1 MFITQTLYKFS
12 KFYNDQVLALSETFG
27 RSDQPPVM
35 DPIPGF
41 RMFNCERG
49 GDDKGGGGLCLV
61 YKESLS
67 THQWSPTVPDR
78 LQYIQNERQWLL
90 IGGKIAFLHIYI
102 ACQNFRSDDYMQWNQ
117 DLFDLVTQEAV
128 VLRRQGL
135 CCIAMGDFNTRVGD
149 MPGLAGNTPDTNN
162 NFPMFINFIT
172 QVNLTI
178 INTLPVARGLFTR
191 FMNSSG
197 DPGTKSLLD
206 YGLVDSDHVN
216 CVTSF
221 VIDEDVRY
229 SAGSDH
235 ALLQCVVEVDDV
247 PRVQWSYSEA
257 IHYNITEKTDYKE
270 YISSL
275 ETAIEMV
282 PLHTYSQLS
291 VTDMLSHI
299 SENIN
304 KSARNTLGLK
314 VKKVKRGRRIPLDV
328 RNMISSKNM
337 LAKTISTQRAT
348 LTIREVEELE
358 EELRKV
364 KCDLKDALATVK
376 LHQRNRLQS
385 KLLLADPTRK
395 RFWRFLK
402 SQIKTAGG
410 ITAARSKAGQM
421 VFSQDEIEE
430 VVLEH
435 FSDIFKA
442 QRVPI
447 FSPTSDQ
454 LSQTDIAINEI
465 EDMLKGASTSFDP
478 NMFGDEV
485 CPPYSFTELEEEL
498 SSLPNGKASGYDGV
512 PNELM
517 KNSGYHFR
525 LYLMEFLNKILSDGG
540 VPPDLNIG
548 KCMLIHKVR

>member
-1 MFITQTLYKFS
+1 M
-12 KFYNDQVLALSETFG
+12 LALSETFG

-41 RMFNCERG
+41 RMFNCEHG
-49 GDDKGGGGLCLV
+49 GSDKGGGGLCLL
-61 YKESLS
+61 YRDSLS
-67 THQWSPTVPDR
+67 THQWAPLVPDR
-78 LQYIQNERQWLL
+78 LQYVQNERQWLL

-149 MPGLAGNTPDTNN
+149 MPGLTGNTPDTNN
-162 NFPMFINFIT
+162 NFPMFMNFIT
-172 QVNLTI
+172 QVNMTI

-191 FMNSSG
+191 FMNGSG

-206 YGLVDSDHVN
+206 YGLVDNDHVN

-221 VIDEDVRY
+221 VIDEDARY
-229 SAGSDH
+229 AAGSDH
-235 ALLQCVVEVDDV
+235 ALLQCVIEVEDV

-257 IHYNITEKTDYKE
+257 IHYNITENTDYKE

-282 PLHTYSQLS
+282 PLHTYSQMPAS
-291 VTDMLSHI
+291 DMLSHI
-299 SENIN
+299 SENIHL
-304 KSARNTLGLK
+304 SARNTLGLK
-314 VKKVKRGRRIPLDV
+314 VKKVKRGRRLPLNV
-328 RNMISSKNM
+328 RNMINSKNK

-348 LTIREVEELE
+348 MQNSDVEELE
-358 EELRKV
+358 EELSKL
-364 KCDLKDALATVK
+364 KGALKDALAGVK
-376 LHQRNRLQS
+376 LNQRNRLRS

-421 VFSQDEIEE
+421 VFSQEEIEE

-435 FSDIFKA
+435 FSDIFQA

-447 FSPTSDQ
+447 FSHTSEQ
-454 LSQTDIAINEI
+454 LNQTDIAIHEI
-465 EDMLKGASTSFDP
+465 EAMLKGASNSFDP
-478 NMFGDEV
+478 NMFEDEV
-485 CPPYSFTELEEEL
+485 CPPYTFIELEEEL

-517 KNSGYHFR
+517 KNSGYGFR
-525 LYLMEFLNKILSDGG
+525 LYLMNFLNKILSDGG

-548 KCMLIHKVR
+548 KCMLIHKVSLKNLELITI